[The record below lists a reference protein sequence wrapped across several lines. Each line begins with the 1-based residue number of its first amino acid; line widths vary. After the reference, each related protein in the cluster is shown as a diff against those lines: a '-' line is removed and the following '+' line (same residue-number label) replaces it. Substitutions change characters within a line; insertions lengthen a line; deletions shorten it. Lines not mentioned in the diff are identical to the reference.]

1 MKFPLLK
8 KSSLAERIFL
18 MAALLVVGYI
28 LSAVIGVVAV
38 FVAKTNNMTELAIL
52 RISQIGSQ
60 ILTFVMPPILY
71 ACITKEKPM
80 RYLGFNNIPLWSLL
94 GVALI
99 FTIMPLNSV
108 LAEWNANVKLP
119 ESMAALDEIIKS
131 LSELMQET
139 LEKMVNV
146 GDISGLIINLIM
158 IAGLAAFGEELLFR
172 SVLQSFLVKKCKN
185 AHIGILIT
193 SIIFSLIHFDIYGF
207 LPRLVLGL
215 ILGYMFYYSKSIWVP
230 MIMHFLNNG
239 TAVVVYYLNNIGA
252 TNIDVDTFGQTKL
265 FPLLLSI
272 IATIAIFWFVIHSNN
287 KEFKTENTE
296 I

>member
-1 MKFPLLK
+1 MNFPLLK
-8 KSSLAERIFL
+8 KSTLAERIFI
-18 MAALLVVGYI
+18 MAALLVAGYI
-28 LSAVIGVVAV
+28 LSTVISVIVMI
-38 FVAKTNNMTELAIL
+38 VAKSNYMTELSVL
-52 RISQIGSQ
+52 RISQISSQ

-71 ACITKEKPM
+71 ACITKKQPM
-80 RYLGFNNIPLWSLL
+80 KYLGFSNIPLWSLL

-99 FTIMPLNSV
+99 FTVMPINSV
-108 LAEWNANVKLP
+108 LAEWNSHITLP
-119 ESMAALDEIIKS
+119 ASMAKLDEIIKQ

-146 GDISGLIINLIM
+146 SDVSGLIINLIM

-172 SVLQSFLVKKCKN
+172 STLQSFLVKKCKN

-230 MIMHFLNNG
+230 MTMHFVNNG
-239 TAVVVYYLNNIGA
+239 TVVVLYYLNNIGA
-252 TNIDVDTFGQTKL
+252 TNIDVDTFGETAIL
-265 FPLLLSI
+265 PLILSI
-272 IATIAIFWFVIHSNN
+272 IATIAIFWFVARSHN
-287 KEFKTENTE
+287 KVFKTENTE

>member
-1 MKFPLLK
+1 MNFPLLK
-8 KSSLAERIFL
+8 KSTLTERIFI

-28 LSAVIGVVAV
+28 LSTIIGVIVTLVARS
-38 FVAKTNNMTELAIL
+38 NNMTELSVL
-52 RISQIGSQ
+52 RIAQISSQ
-60 ILTFVMPPILY
+60 ILTFVLPPILY

-80 RYLGFNNIPLWSLL
+80 KYLGFNKIPLWSLL

-99 FTIMPLNSV
+99 FTILPLNNV
-108 LAEWNANVKLP
+108 LTEWNSNIKLP

-131 LSELMQET
+131 LSKLMQET

-146 GDISGLIINLIM
+146 SDISGLIINLIM

-230 MIMHFLNNG
+230 MIMHFINNG
-239 TAVVVYYLNNIGA
+239 TAVVLYYLNNIEV
-252 TNIDVDTFGQTKL
+252 TNIDVDTFGQTNL
-265 FPLLLSI
+265 LPLILSI
-272 IATIAIFWFVIHSNN
+272 IATAAIFWFVIRNHN

>member
-1 MKFPLLK
+1 MNFPLLK
-8 KSSLAERIFL
+8 KSTLAERIFI
-18 MAALLVVGYI
+18 MAAILVVGYI
-28 LSAVIGVVAV
+28 LSTVIATITL
-38 FVAKTNNMTELAIL
+38 FAAKSNNMTELAVL
-52 RISQIGSQ
+52 RISQISSQ
-60 ILTFVMPPILY
+60 ILTFILPPILY

-80 RYLGFNNIPLWSLL
+80 KYLGFNNIPLWSLL
-94 GVALI
+94 GITLI
-99 FTIMPLNSV
+99 FSIMPLNSV
-108 LAEWNANVKLP
+108 LAEWNSNVKLP

-131 LSELMQET
+131 LSKLMQET

-146 GDISGLIINLIM
+146 SDISGLIINLIM

-230 MIMHFLNNG
+230 MIMHFINNG
-239 TAVVVYYLNNIGA
+239 TAVVIYYLNDIGV
-252 TNIDVDTFGQTKL
+252 TNIDVETFGETKL
-265 FPLLLSI
+265 LPLILSI
-272 IATIAIFWFVIHSNN
+272 IATVAIFYFTIHSHN